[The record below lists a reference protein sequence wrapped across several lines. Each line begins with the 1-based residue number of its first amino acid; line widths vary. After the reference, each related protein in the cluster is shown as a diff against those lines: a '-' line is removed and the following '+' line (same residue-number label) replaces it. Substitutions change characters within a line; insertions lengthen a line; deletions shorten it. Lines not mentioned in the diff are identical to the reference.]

1 MALQITNQETKEPT
15 NTMFES
21 SQKLSADCA
30 KLIKSNESLKSET
43 GALRGSNDRLKTSSS
58 SEKQEPLQITAKA
71 EFNKFLEVKLQEV
84 KSQNDAQLK
93 DLKSKDQS
101 LEEQIN
107 SIMSSQR
114 IRWLTTLLDYL
125 AAALQLQEAD
135 EWHAI
140 PQGRRLR
147 Q

>member
-43 GALRGSNDRLKTSSS
+43 GALRGSNDRLK
-58 SEKQEPLQITAKA
+58 ITAKA